1 MRIAGRSTSR
11 RRQRPRGGVRNK
23 RHAPLSSLLQVR
35 RQKVF
40 CCLVYFYNSFLK
52 SQFCE
57 LTSME
62 KSPPQL
68 PEANFLVDF
77 VEIDKIRRQ
86 SISINFPKRAPK
98 PSSPCLRTDH
108 IFNIFNII
116 IYIINHSFIS
126 SSRPTYICHT
136 LHVTMIPEDIHD
148 IPVRYDR

>member
-1 MRIAGRSTSR
+1 M
-11 RRQRPRGGVRNK
+11 RNK

-77 VEIDKIRRQ
+77 VEIDKIV
-86 SISINFPKRAPK
+86 NFDKFPQKSPKTKFSMLA
-98 PSSPCLRTDH
+98 
-108 IFNIFNII
+108 N
-116 IYIINHSFIS
+116 
-126 SSRPTYICHT
+126 
-136 LHVTMIPEDIHD
+136 
-148 IPVRYDR
+148 